1 MGVGFV
7 VLGCY
12 GGIYIVYIG
21 VWLNLS
27 IMGIYWN

>member
-21 VWLNLS
+21 VWLNLK
-27 IMGIYWN
+27 IIDMILI